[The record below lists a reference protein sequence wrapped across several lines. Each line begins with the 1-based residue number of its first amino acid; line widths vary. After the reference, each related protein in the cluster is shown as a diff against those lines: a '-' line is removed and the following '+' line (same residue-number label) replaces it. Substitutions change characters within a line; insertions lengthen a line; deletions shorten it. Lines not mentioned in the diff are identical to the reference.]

1 LLPIVIYNGEKKL
14 KSAREF
20 SELIEK
26 NIGVVERYIPK
37 FEYFSIDL
45 TQLDSVQLREL
56 IEGKKN
62 EAALIFS
69 IEKIDG
75 NRLEDLLKYIKII
88 KDHISKEIRETLMEY
103 LTVILS
109 SNPNIPEEIKEQV
122 EDIKGEPAML
132 PARLDRGFNK
142 IKKNAY

>member
-1 LLPIVIYNGEKKL
+1 
-14 KSAREF
+14 
-20 SELIEK
+20 LIEK
-26 NIGVVERYIPK
+26 NIGVLERYIPK
-37 FEYFSIDL
+37 FEYFLIDL

-56 IEGKKN
+56 VEGKKN
-62 EAALIFS
+62 EAALFFS

-88 KDHISKEIRETLMEY
+88 KDHISKEVRETLTEN